1 MVSISPAKSAA
12 NGASYFDKDSY
23 YAHEDET
30 SQWYG
35 KGAEELG
42 LNGSVNRDDFEKVLN
57 GISPEG
63 DVLSKNSGDE
73 DRRAYFDVTFSA
85 PKSVSVMS
93 YIDPR
98 IEEAHNRAVEK
109 SMKEME
115 DNYAH
120 TRKMEDGEFSTVKSD
135 NLCMARFNHY
145 ESRELDPQLH
155 SHVVTMNLT
164 KGEDG
169 SWRSIES
176 GDLFKNQTYLGQ
188 YYRNE
193 MAKELKGLGYE
204 IEVTDRNKGF
214 YELKG
219 VDRQIIDEFSTR
231 RKQIEESREKYENYN
246 VSEAKKMEYACLDS
260 RRPKTEAKIDE
271 IRQDVEKRLEQYGHS
286 LESLKTNSL
295 DQAKERK
302 EQHYNSEK
310 CVSMAVEEVTDKQS
324 GFRKEEV
331 LSHAMKAGIGNYT
344 ADELKQ
350 ELSKKT
356 DIEELGSKSDYAG
369 KTKTAE
375 ITYYT
380 TEETRKAEERII
392 ERAEAGRG
400 QSNVAVSEEKV
411 KEHIDSVSQDKKLT
425 KGQEEAVRMV
435 CTTEDKISLIQGD
448 AGSGKS
454 YACDHIREVM
464 EKEGYSVRGF
474 APTGKA
480 CEELSSKAH
489 IETKTVDS
497 FLESAEYGKTGVGKK
512 EVWMLDEAGMMGS
525 KKLEKFL
532 QEAEKHE
539 AKVVLIGDTK
549 QFQAVEQ
556 GKIFSDLQK
565 HSGCAK
571 VEMTEV
577 KRQTTEH
584 AQEIVKALKDRDFE
598 KAFNTLEDQ
607 KAFKEVADRGER
619 NKQVAEEYIADR
631 SNGLNPVVLTST
643 NADKNDI
650 NKEIRQRLEKEG
662 AVESGKE
669 YKTFQKAELNAVS
682 RNFAESYKEGQQV
695 VLKKDCEE
703 IKRGTQA
710 TVIEKNA
717 DENKIKLRYFDKQS
731 QSYQEKSVDCRKHS
745 GKMNVYDVVE
755 KKFGAGDQVMFQKND
770 KNVGVKNGQTG
781 TIKDIDENG
790 TATVGIGNPR
800 KAEYREVTMNLD
812 NKGDKAYTYVDHS
825 YCQTSHKSQGS
836 TYDKCIAS
844 YDVSKHK
851 TNFNEAY
858 VAATR
863 QEQDVSVYTN
873 DKKAFKEQVQIEQ
886 NKISTLDPVFK
897 KFEGKM
903 QENRQEATKET
914 LEKVQPSKADKADS
928 KEQQPQQKTIEQ
940 NKGKER
946 DHGLSL

>member
-1 MVSISPAKSAA
+1 
-12 NGASYFDKDSY
+12 
-23 YAHEDET
+23 
-30 SQWYG
+30 
-35 KGAEELG
+35 
-42 LNGSVNRDDFEKVLN
+42 
-57 GISPEG
+57 
-63 DVLSKNSGDE
+63 
-73 DRRAYFDVTFSA
+73 
-85 PKSVSVMS
+85 
-93 YIDPR
+93 
-98 IEEAHNRAVEK
+98 
-109 SMKEME
+109 
-115 DNYAH
+115 
-120 TRKMEDGEFSTVKSD
+120 
-135 NLCMARFNHY
+135 
-145 ESRELDPQLH
+145 
-155 SHVVTMNLT
+155 
-164 KGEDG
+164 
-169 SWRSIES
+169 
-176 GDLFKNQTYLGQ
+176 
-188 YYRNE
+188 
-193 MAKELKGLGYE
+193 
-204 IEVTDRNKGF
+204 
-214 YELKG
+214 
-219 VDRQIIDEFSTR
+219 
-231 RKQIEESREKYENYN
+231 
-246 VSEAKKMEYACLDS
+246 MEYACLDS
-260 RRPKTEAKIDE
+260 RRPKTDAKIDE
-271 IRQDVEKRLEQYGHS
+271 IRQDVEKRLEQYGQS
-286 LESLKTNSL
+286 LESLKANSL
-295 DQAKERK
+295 EQAKKQK
-302 EQHYNSEK
+302 EPHFDKEK
-310 CVSMAVEEVTDKQS
+310 CVSMAIEEVTDKQS

-331 LSHAMKAGIGNYT
+331 LSHAMKAGIGNYS
-344 ADELKQ
+344 AEELKQ
-350 ELSKKT
+350 ELSKKA

-380 TEETRKAEERII
+380 TEEIRKTEERII

-400 QSNVAVSEEKV
+400 QCNVSVPEEKV
-411 KEHIDSVSQDKKLT
+411 KQHIDSVPEGKKLT
-425 KGQEEAVRMV
+425 KGQEDAVQMV

-448 AGSGKS
+448 AGAGKS
-454 YACDHIREVM
+454 YACDHIKQIMERE
-464 EKEGYSVRGF
+464 GHTVRGF

-480 CEELSSKAH
+480 SEELSKAGV
-489 IETKTVDS
+489 ETKTVDS

-512 EVWMLDEAGMMGS
+512 EVWMVDEAGMMGS

-532 QEAEKHE
+532 QEAERHQ

-565 HSGCAK
+565 HAGCEK
-571 VEMTEV
+571 VEITEV
-577 KRQTTEH
+577 KRQKTEH
-584 AQEIVKALKDRDFE
+584 AQEVVKALKDRDFD
-598 KAFNTLEDQ
+598 KVFNTLEEQ
-607 KAFKEVADRGER
+607 KAFKEVADREER
-619 NKQVAEEYIADR
+619 NKLVAEEYLSDR
-631 SNGLNPVVLTST
+631 SKGLNPVVLTST

-650 NKEIRQRLEKEG
+650 NKEIRQRLERQGE
-662 AVESGKE
+662 VESGKE

-682 RNFAESYKEGQQV
+682 RNFAESYKEGQKV

-800 KAEYREVTMNLD
+800 KAEYREVTMNLE

-873 DKKAFKEQVQIEQ
+873 DKKVFKEQVQIEQ

-928 KEQQPQQKTIEQ
+928 KEQQPQQKAVEQ